1 MGVCPFTKLCIF
13 SPSKESYMKTT
24 NFLLLLLLG
33 IFPFAGIFSQKD
45 QPKQESNL
53 RAGIAKINITPA
65 VPILMSGYGNRV
77 EPFKGVHDS
86 IFATAM
92 VFDDGTHRAAMI
104 TADLIGFSHDF
115 SSEVAKRIEKAT
127 GISPEYIML
136 VATHNHGG
144 PANRTYGDGAAPET
158 EAYINA
164 LKDKLVAVVQTA
176 ASRRQPVRM
185 GAGTGSCTM
194 NINRRARLADGSIW
208 LGRNPDGPC
217 DHTVSVVRIDDMN
230 RNPLAIFVNW
240 PCHGTVSG
248 QDNYQITGD
257 WPGAAARFVE
267 KAFDGKVIV
276 PVTAGASG
284 DINPIY
290 GPGNDFRDIDAI
302 GMLVGEEVER
312 VARSIETFPNG
323 KIEAI
328 QKTAFAQ
335 GKKPLETRAPN
346 QKPESGPDVELRFS
360 TLKIGKIVFAGISGE
375 LMTEIGM
382 RVKADSPYANTIVIT
397 HCNGSS
403 GYLCTDAAYP
413 KGGYE
418 VMVTRCMPGTEALIT
433 TTMREMVHALE

>member
-1 MGVCPFTKLCIF
+1 MKKVMPRLSSFSRLLFLPFLMLAGY
-13 SPSKESYMKTT
+13 S
-24 NFLLLLLLG
+24 G
-33 IFPFAGIFSQKD
+33 IFAQ
-45 QPKQESNL
+45 NTL
-53 RAGIAKINITPA
+53 RAGVAKVNITPS
-65 VPILMSGYGNRV
+65 VPILMSGYGNRT

-86 IFATAM
+86 IYATAM
-92 VFDDGTHRAAMI
+92 VFDDGSHKAAMV
-104 TADLIGFSHDF
+104 TADLIGFSHEF
-115 SSEVAKRIEKAT
+115 SAEVRRRIYQAT
-127 GISPEYIML
+127 GIDSQYVML

-158 EAYINA
+158 EAYIA
-164 LKDKLVAVVQTA
+164 TLKDKLVAVAKA
-176 ASRRQPVRM
+176 ASSRLQPVLL
-185 GAGTGSCTM
+185 GAAEGSCTM

-217 DHTVSVVRIDDMN
+217 DHTVSVVRIDDLN
-230 RNPLAIFVNW
+230 HNPLAVFVNW

-257 WPGAAARFVE
+257 WPGAVARFVE
-267 KAFDGKVIV
+267 KAFEGKVIV

-290 GPGNDFRDIDAI
+290 GPGNEFRDIDAI
-302 GMLVGEEVER
+302 GMLVGEEVVR
-312 VARSIETFPNG
+312 IARLIETFPEG
-323 KIEAI
+323 KIESLQRVAV
-328 QKTAFAQ
+328 AQ
-335 GKKPLETRAPN
+335 GKKPLPTRAPN
-346 QKPESGPDVELRFS
+346 QNPEPGPPVDIRFS
-360 TLKIGKIVFAGISGE
+360 AMKIGKIVFAGISGE
-375 LMTEIGM
+375 LMTEMGM
-382 RVKADSPYANTIVIT
+382 AIKDESPYRHTIVIT